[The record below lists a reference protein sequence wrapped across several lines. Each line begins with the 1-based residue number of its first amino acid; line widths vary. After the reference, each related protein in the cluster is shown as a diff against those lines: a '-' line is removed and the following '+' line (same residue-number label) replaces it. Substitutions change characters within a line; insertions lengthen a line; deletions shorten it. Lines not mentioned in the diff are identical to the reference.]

1 MKKHLM
7 LVVALMAI
15 LFNSCIKDTLADET
29 TKAAT
34 DNETQIEAYLKT
46 QSATFQKTS
55 SGLRYNITNKTT
67 GKSAVVGNEVT
78 IQYSLSQLSGTFI
91 DSTTS
96 AKPLVFPFKGLR
108 FRLLEGMEEAILML
122 KEGESGDFILPS
134 ALAYGNNTSVV
145 PAWTVIKATIKLVK
159 VRTEEDQITQYI
171 ASKKLVVKETTNT
184 NLRIIQDVTYPDSTA
199 ITTGKSVQVKYTG
212 SALDDV
218 VFDAGTF
225 TFTTGTNAVIK
236 GFEEGILKMRKGEK
250 ATLIF
255 PSAIG
260 YSSTGSYNSSKGA
273 YSILPYAPLRF
284 DIEILSVK

>member
-7 LVVALMAI
+7 LVVGLMALI
-15 LFNSCIKDTLADET
+15 FNSCVKDTLADET

-67 GKSAVVGNEVT
+67 GNSAVAGNEVT
-78 IQYSLSQLSGTFI
+78 IQYSLSQLSGKFI

-108 FRLLEGMEEAILML
+108 LLEGMEEAILML
-122 KEGESGDFILPS
+122 KEGESGVFILPS
-134 ALAYGNNTSVV
+134 ALAYGNNTTVV
-145 PAWTVIKATIKLVK
+145 PAWTVIKTTIKLVK
-159 VRTEEDQITQYI
+159 VRTEEDQINEYI
-171 ASKKLVVKETTNT
+171 AAKKLVVKETTTT